1 MSPSFLLRS
10 PRAAKGAG
18 DRGRDPPEPVAT
30 LGDIP
35 DMQITLSPYIEEPD
49 LSGLATGL
57 ANRARLDWVS
67 VADLLRNGFVYP
79 PHSIL
84 EEVKLVTNGFNP
96 EQDMRCAPEFH
107 FGFRNPGR
115 VAGGD
120 AKNQDWVAAYHAM
133 LCDAVA
139 SSCKHFRAP
148 WLLQSGGKD
157 STTLAIATAE
167 VRPDTTCIT
176 YLGGSE
182 ENEVVS
188 ARSVAETL
196 GLRHETLVCDPA
208 RGYDRYLAIVGR
220 LPLLTA
226 DFAMLSYVDLAT
238 TIAAEGGDGI
248 IDGLGSDNYF
258 GLLLGWRHR
267 YLSAM
272 ARNLRVPG
280 YVAELPLIGRN
291 FELCYLLSTLQM
303 DPVERVFPGSR
314 FTDSEVDALFGRPVS
329 GESKA
334 RLSLFRA
341 ELESATSLGEWW
353 AMASS
358 IAGSAGAVGKGLFTG
373 NALSLRVAYPFCDRR
388 LREWVHNE
396 LPMELRVDLAT
407 MTNKVLIRQHI
418 ATRFARLPYVERK
431 GSFRYD
437 LRGLARCRFEQV
449 HAFAIEVSD
458 VLPGAVRW
466 LERNRSRL
474 DNKYHASKF
483 YLLAI
488 VLPWIAY
495 RRKEPSL

>member
-10 PRAAKGAG
+10 PKAAKGVG
-18 DRGRDPPEPVAT
+18 DRGRDPPGPVAT

-49 LSGLATGL
+49 LSGLPAGF
-57 ANRARLDWVS
+57 ADRARLDWVS

-84 EEVKLVTNGFNP
+84 EEVKLVTNGFSP
-96 EQDMRCAPEFH
+96 EQDMRCAPAFH

-115 VAGGD
+115 VADGG
-120 AKNQDWVAAYHAM
+120 ANQDWVAAYHAL
-133 LCDAVA
+133 LCGAVA
-139 SSCKHFRAP
+139 RSCNQFRSP

-157 STTLAIATAE
+157 STTLAIAVAE

-182 ENEVVS
+182 ENEVSS

-220 LPLLTA
+220 MPLLTA
-226 DFAMLSYVDLAT
+226 DFALLSYIDLAT
-238 TIAAEGGDGI
+238 TIAAEGGDGV

-267 YLSAM
+267 GLSAM
-272 ARNLRVPG
+272 ARNLRLPG
-280 YVAELPLIGRN
+280 YVAELPVIGRN
-291 FELCYLLSTLQM
+291 FELCYLLSSLQM

-314 FTDSEVDALFGRPVS
+314 FTDIEVDALFGRPVS
-329 GESKA
+329 RESRA
-334 RLSLFRA
+334 RLSLFQA
-341 ELESATSLGEWW
+341 ELASATSLEEWW

-358 IAGSAGAVGKGLFTG
+358 IAGSAGAVGKGLFTA
-373 NALSLRVAYPFCDRR
+373 NALSLRVAYPFCDRT
-388 LREWVHNE
+388 LREWVHHE
-396 LPMELRVDLAT
+396 LPKELRVDLAT

-437 LRGLARCRFEQV
+437 LPGLARCRFEQV
-449 HAFAIEVSD
+449 HAYATEVSD

-466 LERNRSRL
+466 LERNRRRL

-488 VLPWIAY
+488 VLPWIAHH
-495 RRKEPSL
+495 RKDPSL

>member
-1 MSPSFLLRS
+1 MTPFLLRS
-10 PRAAKGAG
+10 PPRAAKGAG
-18 DRGRDPPEPVAT
+18 DRGREPPGPVAT
-30 LGDIP
+30 PGDVP

-49 LSGLATGL
+49 LSILATGFV
-57 ANRARLDWVS
+57 NRARLDWVS

-96 EQDMRCAPEFH
+96 EQDMRCAPAFH
-107 FGFRNPGR
+107 FGFRNPER
-115 VAGGD
+115 VEGG
-120 AKNQDWVAAYHAM
+120 AANQDWVAAYHAL

-139 SSCKHFRAP
+139 NSCKHFRSP

-220 LPLLTA
+220 MPLLTA
-226 DFAMLSYVDLAT
+226 DFALLSYVDLAT

-258 GLLLGWRHR
+258 GLLLGLRHR
-267 YLSAM
+267 CLSAM
-272 ARNLRVPG
+272 ARNFRVPG
-280 YVAELPLIGRN
+280 YVAELPVIDRN
-291 FELCYLLSTLQM
+291 FELSYLLSTLQM

-314 FTDSEVDALFGRPVS
+314 FTDIEVDALFGRPVS
-329 GESKA
+329 HESKA
-334 RLSLFRA
+334 RLSLFSA
-341 ELESATSLGEWW
+341 ELASAVSLEEWW
-353 AMASS
+353 AIASS

-388 LREWVHNE
+388 LREWVHHE
-396 LPMELRVDLAT
+396 LPTELRVDLAT

-418 ATRFARLPYVERK
+418 ATRFARLPYVEKK

-449 HAFAIEVSD
+449 HAFAIEVGD
-458 VLPGAVRW
+458 MLPGAASW
-466 LERNRSRL
+466 LERNRRRL

-488 VLPWIAY
+488 VLPWIAH
-495 RRKEPSL
+495 RRRDPSL